1 MSDDQKLVDIE
12 SAFETAKAERL
23 KAKTQFEA
31 AKGLFHMKLMARRS
45 SGENL
50 TIADM
55 EAMEAASVNTDETV
69 KERYLLFIEAD
80 SNYRAAKVK
89 WEEAKR
95 GYWEGRGR

>member
-1 MSDDQKLVDIE
+1 MSDQKLVDIE
-12 SAFETAKAERL
+12 AAFETAKAERL

-45 SGENL
+45 AGENL

-55 EAMEAASVNTDETV
+55 QAMEAASVNTDETV

-95 GYWEGRGR
+95 VYWEGRGR